1 MGEPGTIAATH
12 ACKETNMDRHRE
24 TFSTCA
30 RLLLIG
36 LLASCASLDEADTQA
51 ADTADTAG
59 TADGADAARADHTAI
74 GVTESGL
81 VRGVQTATMRIFRG
95 IPYAAAPVGDLRW
108 QPPQAAPRWRGVRD
122 ATQFANHCP
131 QIAGAFG
138 QGSDT
143 EDCLFLNV
151 FTPGRHV
158 HGDDRDDRDRGDRDR
173 GDRDRNRDRGDRDGD
188 DRDDDDRDGLG
199 LRPVMVWIH
208 GGALVTGES
217 NDYDPT
223 RLVEQGDVIVVTI
236 NYRLGALGFL
246 AHPALTAES
255 PDHASGNYGL
265 MDQQAAL
272 RWVQRNILLFGGN
285 PRNVTI
291 FGESAGGLSVH
302 SQLASPGSQGL
313 FQRAIVQSG
322 AYQLNQPS
330 LATGEAAGS
339 ALATRAGCTDQ
350 TAACLRGLAVAQI
363 LGAQLPGTGGA
374 TPVIDN
380 KFFTQSVGAAFASG
394 NFNRV
399 PIMEGAN
406 HDEWRLFVAI
416 TNLTAGPIAPAS
428 YPAAIQA
435 TLGIPAAVVPL
446 FVAQYPLASYASP
459 NLALSALGTDGI
471 FDCNARFVEQKV
483 SQFVPTFAYEF
494 SDPNAPE
501 RFLPPVSFS
510 YGAAHASEIQYV
522 FDLPITVPAP
532 PLDADQQR
540 LAAAMVSYWT
550 TFARTG
556 QPSSRGAPAWT
567 AFQTAT
573 DTAQSLVPPQP
584 APETGFAA
592 DHHCAFWDSLRR

>member
-1 MGEPGTIAATH
+1 ME
-12 ACKETNMDRHRE
+12 RHRE

-36 LLASCASLDEADTQA
+36 LLASCALDQTGQEIGQSTDSNDGAAA
-51 ADTADTAG
+51 AD
-59 TADGADAARADHTAI
+59 DAARHDNHIAI
-74 GVTESGL
+74 AFTEEGV
-81 VRGVQTATMRIFRG
+81 VRGVATDTTRVFRG

-108 QPPQAAPRWRGVRD
+108 RPPQRAERHHGILD
-122 ATQFANHCP
+122 ATKFAAHCP
-131 QIAGAFG
+131 QPAGSFG
-138 QGSDT
+138 QASTT

-151 FTPGRHV
+151 WAPNRRGD
-158 HGDDRDDRDRGDRDR
+158 DDRDDR
-173 GDRDRNRDRGDRDGD
+173 RGDRDGD
-188 DRDDDDRDGLG
+188 DDHDHFDFG

-217 NDYDPT
+217 DDYDAT
-223 RLVEQGDVIVVTI
+223 RLVEQGNVIVVTI
-236 NYRLGALGFL
+236 NYRLGELGFL

-265 MDQQAAL
+265 MDQQEAL
-272 RWVQRNILLFGGN
+272 RWVHRNIFFFGGD
-285 PRNVTI
+285 PTRVTI

-302 SQLASPGSQGL
+302 SQLQSPGSAGL
-313 FQRAIVQSG
+313 FHRAIVQSG
-322 AYQLNQPS
+322 AYQLSQPT
-330 LATGEAAGS
+330 LTAAETTGTTFATNS
-339 ALATRAGCTDQ
+339 GCTDQ
-350 TAACLRGLAVAQI
+350 TAACLRALTVEQVLAHQ
-363 LGAQLPGTGGA
+363 PGGVGGA
-374 TPVIDN
+374 SPTVDN
-380 KFFTQSVGAAFASG
+380 KFLTQSIGAAFTAG

-406 HDEWRLFVAI
+406 HDEWRLFVGI
-416 TNLTAGPIAPAS
+416 TELTTHTPLPAAA

-446 FVAQYPLASYASP
+446 FVAQYPLANYTAP
-459 NLALSALGTDGI
+459 ALALSALGTDGI

-510 YGAAHASEIQYV
+510 YAAAHASEIQYL
-522 FDLPITVPAP
+522 FTLPITVPAP
-532 PLDADQQR
+532 GLDANQEQ
-540 LAAAMVSYWT
+540 LSKAMISYWT

-556 QPSSRGAPAWT
+556 QPSSRRQPPFA
-567 AFQTAT
+567 AFATAT
-573 DTAQSLVPPQP
+573 DNMQSLVPPQP
-584 APETGFAA
+584 AQETGFAA